1 MRCVIRFDNRNA
13 CVVPA
18 ANPSGDGQR
27 LVEQLVLRHRSVD
40 QIPLRGL
47 GAIQQSAGVDEF
59 QSAMFAE
66 SMAQMMV
73 AAAVENGANASER

>member
-47 GAIQQSAGVDEF
+47 GAIQQSAGVGEF

-66 SMAQMMV
+66 VLLRFRQPDSDDRPAQPKW
-73 AAAVENGANASER
+73 

>member
-1 MRCVIRFDNRNA
+1 MRDPLRQPERLCRARG
-13 CVVPA
+13 
-18 ANPSGDGQR
+18 NPSGHGQR
-27 LVEQLVLRHRSVD
+27 LVERLVLQHRSVD

-66 SMAQMMV
+66 VLLRFRQA
-73 AAAVENGANASER
+73 

>member
-1 MRCVIRFDNRNA
+1 MSCPR
-13 CVVPA
+13 
-18 ANPSGDGQR
+18 QTR
-27 LVEQLVLRHRSVD
+27 LATASVSSSDSSFGTARLTRSHF
-40 QIPLRGL
+40 RSL

-66 SMAQMMV
+66 SMDQMMV

>member
-1 MRCVIRFDNRNA
+1 MRDPLRQPERLCRARG
-13 CVVPA
+13 
-18 ANPSGDGQR
+18 NPSGDGQR
-27 LVEQLVLRHRSVD
+27 LVLRHRSVD

-66 SMAQMMV
+66 VLLRFRQA
-73 AAAVENGANASER
+73 